1 MQNKYKYLIFDLD
14 GTLLD
19 TDLYVVSNYAHLFL
33 KYKPHEMKRLADM
46 IYYSGPTLDEVFER
60 EFPNVSKEKLFE
72 DFVEYSLKY
81 SNSLSTMYNGE
92 RECLDELLRLGYKMS
107 VCTSKRVDAV
117 LNNFKHF
124 DMNKYFDYII
134 GFDSVTKHKPDPECI
149 LNCIEKYGCETDEVL
164 YIGDSYSDIIA
175 SHRAHVDCMLV
186 NWGLRKLI

>member
-46 IYYSGPTLDEVFER
+46 IYYSGPTLDEIFER
-60 EFPNVSKEKLFE
+60 EFPNVPKEKLFE

-107 VCTSKRVDAV
+107 VCT
-117 LNNFKHF
+117 
-124 DMNKYFDYII
+124 
-134 GFDSVTKHKPDPECI
+134 
-149 LNCIEKYGCETDEVL
+149 
-164 YIGDSYSDIIA
+164 
-175 SHRAHVDCMLV
+175 
-186 NWGLRKLI
+186 